1 MLYTMEHE
9 VLNIS
14 GACLSTCTTQ
24 AEKTEEDLEPNSLIA
39 LCFVSL
45 LVLLRGTIQ
54 LLHIQ
59 P

>member
-1 MLYTMEHE
+1 M
-9 VLNIS
+9 LNIS

>member
-1 MLYTMEHE
+1 MLCTMEHG

-14 GACLSTCTTQ
+14 GACLSTCTGQ
-24 AEKTEEDLEPNSLIA
+24 AEKAEEDMESNSLIA
-39 LCFVSL
+39 LCSVSL
-45 LVLLRGTIQ
+45 LILLRGTIQ